1 MDRAFGYSV
10 DGATS
15 YRDDGNGILTR
26 GVIGGVV
33 RVIKLARVG
42 MGGELI
48 TREVV
53 KWIVE
58 G

>member
-15 YRDDGNGILTR
+15 YRDDGNGVLTR
-26 GVIGGVV
+26 GVIGGTA